1 MKILV
6 TGGAG
11 YIGSALV
18 EKLINQGHEVNVLD
32 DLSNGYIQNI
42 NPKANFIQGSILSNP
57 SLDTAIKN
65 VDVVYHLAAKISV
78 EESESIPEIYDQ
90 VNIQGSIKLLEACQE
105 EGVNKFVFA
114 STAAV
119 YGNLDN
125 MPITEKS
132 RVNPENNYGLTKLK
146 IDEFLSRNAKQMG
159 ISALSFRFF
168 NVAGAVQNKKGG
180 WLRVKHKDATHLIP
194 RIIQNKPE
202 AKLIIYGND
211 WPTPDGTP
219 IRDYIHLSD
228 LTECLINVLSFE
240 LLPGHDIINLGSG
253 KGFTVKEVIKIA
265 ERTLGRR
272 IVYQFADRRKGDS
285 AALVASNEKAK
296 KVIGWKPSKSL
307 SDILFDSY
315 QEYLSNQ

>member
-32 DLSNGYIQNI
+32 DLSNGFIQNI
-42 NPKANFIQGSILSNP
+42 NPKANFIQGTILSNP
-57 SLDTAIKN
+57 NLDTAIKN

-105 EGVNKFVFA
+105 EGVNKFIFA

-119 YGNLDN
+119 YGTSDN

-146 IDEFLSRNAKQMG
+146 IDEFLSRSAKQMG

-168 NVAGAVQNKKGG
+168 NVAGAVQNKKGD
-180 WLRVKHKDATHLIP
+180 WLRVKHKEATHLIP

-228 LTECLINVLSFE
+228 LTECLISVLSFE

-253 KGFTVKEVIKIA
+253 KGYTVKEVIKIA
-265 ERTLGRR
+265 ERTLGRK

-285 AALVASNEKAK
+285 AALVASNKKAK
-296 KVIGWKPSKSL
+296 KVIGWKPSKSI